1 MDSAAQWLASY
12 DKKLARAAVNARA
25 ASQSLGEMRGSAS
38 SPRGEVT
45 VRVGPSGA
53 LEDIRLTPA
62 ARALEAEVLARLI
75 LATAQDAQRKIG
87 AQVVEI
93 MTDYVG
99 DGPALDLV
107 KQNLPPAAG
116 IDAERGAVQPG
127 TGRTDN
133 DDDYFANPTVID
145 R

>member
-1 MDSAAQWLASY
+1 MNSPEQWLANY
-12 DKKLARAAVNARA
+12 DQKVADAAANAQA
-25 ASQSLGEMRGSAS
+25 ASESLRQMAGHAS

-53 LEDIRLTPA
+53 LEDVTLTPA
-62 ARALEAEVLARLI
+62 ARALEAEQLAQLI
-75 LATAQDAQRKIG
+75 LATAQEAQRTVG

-99 DGPALDLV
+99 DGPALEIV
-107 KQNLPPAAG
+107 KENMPPAAG
-116 IDAERGAVQPG
+116 VDVQSSGAQRPV
-127 TGRTDN
+127 
-133 DDDYFANPTVID
+133 DDDTYFANPPGIV